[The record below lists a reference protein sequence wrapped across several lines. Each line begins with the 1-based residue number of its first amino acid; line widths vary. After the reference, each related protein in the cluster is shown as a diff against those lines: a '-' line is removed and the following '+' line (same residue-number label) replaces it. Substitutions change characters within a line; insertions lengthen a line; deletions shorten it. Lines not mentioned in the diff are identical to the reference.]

1 MKSKDFLSITD
12 LEPEEIQR
20 TISRA
25 SKMAGEATKPV
36 LGGKTVA
43 LLFEKPSLRTRVSF
57 EIAVHQLG
65 GYAFYLS
72 PQEVGLGVREAVSDV
87 VRVLSRWVD
96 CVVARVHSHSNLV
109 EMGKYS
115 SVPVINALSD
125 FEHPCQSLADLQ
137 TIQEQK
143 GTLGGLKIVFV
154 GDGNNVARSLCLG
167 AASLGASFTIASP
180 PDYSLDEATLAL
192 AKRLSKKAAMEIK
205 VMVDPREAVSE
216 ADVVYTDV
224 WASMGQE
231 SETGERIKAF
241 KGYTVDADLL
251 ANAKGDAIFMHDMPV
266 HYGQEVAQGMLE
278 HPQSV
283 VYQQA
288 ENRLYAQKALL
299 EMMLGK

>member
-1 MKSKDFLSITD
+1 MKSKDFLSITN
-12 LEPEEIQR
+12 LEPQEIQE

-36 LGGKTVA
+36 LAGKTVA

-57 EIAVHQLG
+57 EMAVHQLG
-65 GYAFYLS
+65 GYPFYLS

-87 VRVLSRWVD
+87 ARVLSRWVD
-96 CVVARVHSHSNLV
+96 CIVARVYSHSNLE
-109 EMGKYS
+109 EMARYS

-125 FEHPCQSLADLQ
+125 LEHPCQTLADLQ
-137 TIQEQK
+137 IIYEKK
-143 GTLGGLKIVFV
+143 GTLGGLKIVFI

-167 AASLGASFTIASP
+167 AVSLGASFTIASP
-180 PDYSLDEATLAL
+180 PEYSLDEATLEQ
-192 AKRLSKKAAMEIK
+192 AKGLSQKAGAEIK
-205 VMVDPREAVSE
+205 TMTDPREAVSE

-231 SETGERIKAF
+231 SETRERIKAF

-288 ENRLYAQKALL
+288 ENRLHAQKALL
-299 EMMLGK
+299 EMMLG

>member
-1 MKSKDFLSITD
+1 MKSKDFLSIND
-12 LEPEEIQR
+12 LEPQEIQE
-20 TISRA
+20 TISGA

-36 LGGKTVA
+36 LAGKTVA

-57 EIAVHQLG
+57 EMAVHQLG
-65 GYAFYLS
+65 GYPFYLS

-87 VRVLSRWVD
+87 ARVLSRWVD
-96 CVVARVHSHSNLV
+96 CIVARVYSHSNLE
-109 EMGKYS
+109 EMARYS
-115 SVPVINALSD
+115 SVPMINALSD
-125 FEHPCQSLADLQ
+125 LEHPCQALADLQ
-137 TIQEQK
+137 TICEQK
-143 GTLGGLKIVFV
+143 GTLEGLKIVFI

-180 PDYSLDEATLAL
+180 PEYSLDVATLGL
-192 AKRLSKKAAMEIK
+192 AEGLSQKAGAELKTMT
-205 VMVDPREAVSE
+205 DPREAVSE

-231 SETGERIKAF
+231 AETRERIKAF

-288 ENRLYAQKALL
+288 ENRLHAQKALL
-299 EMMLGK
+299 EMMLG

>member
-1 MKSKDFLSITD
+1 MKSKDFLSITN
-12 LEPEEIQR
+12 LEPQEIQE

-36 LGGKTVA
+36 LAGKTVA

-57 EIAVHQLG
+57 EMAVHQLG
-65 GYAFYLS
+65 GYPFYLS
-72 PQEVGLGVREAVSDV
+72 PQEVGLGVRETVSDV
-87 VRVLSRWVD
+87 ARVLSRWVD
-96 CVVARVHSHSNLV
+96 CIVARVYSHSNLE
-109 EMGKYS
+109 EMARYS

-125 FEHPCQSLADLQ
+125 LEHPCQTLADLQ
-137 TIQEQK
+137 TICEQK
-143 GTLGGLKIVFV
+143 GTLEGLKIVFI

-180 PDYSLDEATLAL
+180 PEYSLNVAALEL
-192 AKRLSKKAAMEIK
+192 AKRLSKKADIEVKA
-205 VMVDPREAVSE
+205 MVDPREAVSG

-231 SETGERIKAF
+231 AETRERIKAF

-288 ENRLYAQKALL
+288 ENRLHVQKALL
-299 EMMLGK
+299 EMMLG